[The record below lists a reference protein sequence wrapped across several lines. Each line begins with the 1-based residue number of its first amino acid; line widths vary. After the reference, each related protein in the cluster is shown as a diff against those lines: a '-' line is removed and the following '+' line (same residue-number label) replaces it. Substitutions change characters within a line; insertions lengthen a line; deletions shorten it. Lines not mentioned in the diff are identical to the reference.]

1 MVDEQSVRYT
11 PEHEWVDVDG
21 DVATVGITTYA
32 ATQLGDIVFVDLPAV
47 GDDVVAGQ
55 TVGELES
62 TKSVGELFSPV
73 SGTVTEVNEDL
84 SSAPEAV
91 NTDPFGAGWLMRVR
105 FESLPDL
112 LDRGAYDRLT
122 GQD

>member
-62 TKSVGELFSPV
+62 T
-73 SGTVTEVNEDL
+73 
-84 SSAPEAV
+84 
-91 NTDPFGAGWLMRVR
+91 
-105 FESLPDL
+105 
-112 LDRGAYDRLT
+112 
-122 GQD
+122 